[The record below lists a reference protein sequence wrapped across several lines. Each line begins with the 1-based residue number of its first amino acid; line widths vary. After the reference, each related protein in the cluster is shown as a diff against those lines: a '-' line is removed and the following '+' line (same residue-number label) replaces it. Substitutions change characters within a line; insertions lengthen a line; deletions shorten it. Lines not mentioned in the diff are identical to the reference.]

1 MTRKREEANKPVLL
15 QLMEQDTKSTRT
27 KRDII
32 SYCVQ
37 YGPATITDLAR
48 YFLLSIPTVT
58 KFISELEDLQ
68 CIKKYGKLET
78 AGGRHPFLYGLH
90 PDAGRFIGVD
100 VQQDRVNIGMIDLV
114 GNLLASEYDLPFL
127 LTNEESNIVDLCNL
141 IQNFVDKYGICHS
154 DLLNVNI
161 NLPGR
166 INPHTGESFTF
177 FINPELPPLAER
189 FADMLGT
196 YVTIDNDTRGMAY
209 GEYAHLAST
218 NKEEGNVLYLNMSWG
233 LGLGI
238 IINGKVYTGKSGF
251 SGEFGHISVFDNEI
265 LCHCG
270 KKGCLQTEISGQ
282 ALHRSLIEKIR
293 NGETSILSERVLAG
307 EKITLQDI
315 IAAIKQEDILS
326 LEVLETIGR
335 KLGRKVAGLIN
346 LFNPD
351 TLIIGGSL
359 AEAGEFL
366 RQPIETVVRTYSLSV
381 VSNDTQIKTATLGKR
396 SGLIGACMIA
406 RNRRFEML

>member
-1 MTRKREEANKPVLL
+1 MKITNRTEKPILL
-15 QLMEQDTKSTRT
+15 QLMDQDTKSART

-32 SYCVQ
+32 SYCVEH
-37 YGPATITDLAR
+37 GPVTITDLAR
-48 YFLLSIPTVT
+48 AFMLSIPTVT
-58 KFISELEDLQ
+58 KFITELEDINCL
-68 CIKKYGKLET
+68 KKYGKLET

-90 PDAGRFIGVD
+90 PEAGYFIGVD
-100 VQQDRVNIGMIDLV
+100 VQQDRVNIGLIDLV
-114 GNLLASEYDLPFL
+114 GDFLASEYDLPFTL
-127 LTNEESNIVDLCNL
+127 VNEESAIHELCG
-141 IQNFVDKYGICHS
+141 IIDGFIEKYQVNKA

-166 INPHTGESFTF
+166 INPMTGESFTF
-177 FINPELPPLAER
+177 FIDPEQPSLADR
-189 FADMLGT
+189 FAQILGT

-209 GEYAHLAST
+209 GEYSHMIAD
-218 NKEEGNVLYLNMSWG
+218 NKGEKNVLFLNVSWG

-238 IINGKVYTGKSGF
+238 IIDGKIYAGKSGF

-282 ALHRSLIEKIR
+282 ALHRSLIQRIQE
-293 NGETSILSERVLAG
+293 GGASVLSKRVLDG
-307 EKITLQDI
+307 ENISLSDI
-315 IAAIKQEDILS
+315 IQAIKQEDILS
-326 LEVLETIGR
+326 LEVLEDIGR
-335 KLGRKVAGLIN
+335 KLGRRVAGLIN
-346 LFNPD
+346 LFNPEV
-351 TLIIGGSL
+351 LIVGGSL

-381 VSNDTQIKTATLGKR
+381 VSNDTKICTAALGKK

-406 RNRRFEML
+406 RHRRFEKL